1 MTCKMKRDDDG
12 KGFMTHDFIEKFC
25 FIDDVNQARWK
36 EKKKECDAK
45 CHRERHKSF

>member
-12 KGFMTHDFIEKFC
+12 KGFMTH
-25 FIDDVNQARWK
+25 DDVNQARWK